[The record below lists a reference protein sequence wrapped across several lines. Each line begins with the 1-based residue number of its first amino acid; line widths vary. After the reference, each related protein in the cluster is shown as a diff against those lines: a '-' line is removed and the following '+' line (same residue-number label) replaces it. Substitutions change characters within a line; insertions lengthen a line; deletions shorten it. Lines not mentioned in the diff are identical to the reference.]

1 MLHLFRESKP
11 AILWKPINHFPT
23 AVSIPWQASGPGD
36 SDEAYIAILGDSYAA
51 GFGDWSVETG
61 LFNAEYLIV
70 DLGIPT
76 VRFM

>member
-1 MLHLFRESKP
+1 VDVTDNSPK
-11 AILWKPINHFPT
+11 T
-23 AVSIPWQASGPGD
+23 G
-36 SDEAYIAILGDSYAA
+36 
-51 GFGDWSVETG
+51 G